1 MISGGVRENS
11 RRVED
16 DSLLQCLEEV
26 HDGKTEKGL
35 GNRVLAVTCGMGD
48 SNYTYFWTIL

>member
-16 DSLLQCLEEV
+16 DSLLQYLEEV
-26 HDGKTEKGL
+26 YDGKTEKDSGIECL
-35 GNRVLAVTCGMGD
+35 RLLAVTCGYLRYGG
-48 SNYTYFWTIL
+48 